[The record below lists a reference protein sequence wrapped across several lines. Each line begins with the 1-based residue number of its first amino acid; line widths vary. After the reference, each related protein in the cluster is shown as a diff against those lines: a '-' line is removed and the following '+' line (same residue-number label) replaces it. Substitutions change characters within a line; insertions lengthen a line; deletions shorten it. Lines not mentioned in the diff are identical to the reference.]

1 MVAMNAGRLLIDPPA
16 DGPTNM
22 ARDEALL
29 AACIDPDAAPVVR
42 FYGWTPPTISLGYFQ
57 AYSEFEQL
65 PAPAGDLAVVR
76 RTTGGGAIL
85 HDREI
90 TYSIVIPTAHPLVRG
105 RPNRLYEVAHEAII
119 RTITHGAR
127 LFGGEGPSCGESSR
141 RGPFFCF
148 ERRHAL
154 DVVVKDA
161 SGRGWAKIAGSAQR
175 RTATAILQH
184 GSIILDCRYE
194 QQPCASWIELD
205 PELTQP
211 AALQSLQDSMQQSLA
226 VELRETAWPTDAL
239 QRADAIRAQYCGDDW
254 TRRRQKIGQD
264 GQAMRRSHTDTGVAP
279 PSRR

>member
-1 MVAMNAGRLLIDPPA
+1 M
-16 DGPTNM
+16 
-22 ARDEALL
+22 
-29 AACIDPDAAPVVR
+29 
-42 FYGWTPPTISLGYFQ
+42 Y
-57 AYSEFEQL
+57 
-65 PAPAGDLAVVR
+65 
-76 RTTGGGAIL
+76 
-85 HDREI
+85 
-90 TYSIVIPTAHPLVRG
+90 HPLVRG